1 MARDLL
7 KVVLLGDGSVGKTSL
22 RNQFIHKR
30 FADTYKATIGADFVS
45 KDVETQDGRR
55 VSMQIWDTA
64 GQERFQSLGV
74 AFYRGTDACIL
85 VYDVTQP
92 DSATNLVRWLSDF
105 IRQADVQDP
114 ETFPFVV
121 VGNKIDVV
129 GRAVTKQHGQDLAVK
144 LKKVCLEAGRKKRGS
159 VALISEAGPSETLL
173 MDPPTLILDR
183 PNGGLIRRRSNLSN
197 SDMALRPG
205 RTNRQF
211 GVSRTAGG
219 DRPGISPQ
227 TPSNSLHSQH
237 HPSPSLMPPRATETL
252 AAGSSLSYRL
262 PSRWSMHS
270 GRGENWRDSMASRYS
285 SYETA
290 SEFSE
295 DDLPTTMPPDSASSQ
310 EDNDREA
317 LETDEEEVG
326 DETDDS
332 ESGDGEHSDAEW
344 ESSQAASSSALATES
359 QVSENMPPL
368 SSASSPT
375 LSSTAGQP
383 LPPPPAPP
391 RKQSSTGPSRD
402 ASLPLFEV
410 SAKAGTRVD
419 EIFAYIARNVR
430 SPTYNF
436 DITADEPWDMDNP
449 PGRRGAIRLSGTKQ
463 SNRSSCAC

>member
-30 FADTYKATIGADFVS
+30 FADAYKATIGADFVS

-74 AFYRGTDACIL
+74 AFYRGTDVCIL

-92 DSATNLVRWLSDF
+92 DSTKNLIRWLSEF
-105 IRQADVQDP
+105 IRQADIQDP
-114 ETFPFVV
+114 ETFPFVL

-129 GRAVTKQHGQDLAVK
+129 GRAVTKQHGQDLAVT
-144 LKKVCLEAGRKKRGS
+144 LKKVCLEAGRKRRGS
-159 VALISEAGPSETLL
+159 GALVPEAGPSETLL
-173 MDPPTLILDR
+173 LDPPTLTLDR
-183 PNGGLIRRRSNLSN
+183 PGGGLIRRRSNLSG
-197 SDMALRPG
+197 SGMSLRPG

-211 GVSRTAGG
+211 GVSRTAAGE
-219 DRPGISPQ
+219 RSGIPPP

-237 HPSPSLMPPRATETL
+237 HPSPSFMPSRASEPYV
-252 AAGSSLSYRL
+252 AGSSLSLRT
-262 PSRWSMHS
+262 PSRWSLHS

-295 DDLPTTMPPDSASSQ
+295 DDFATTIPPDSASSQ
-310 EDNDREA
+310 EDNEGDA
-317 LETDEEEVG
+317 IETDEEGADEV
-326 DETDDS
+326 TDDS
-332 ESGDGEHSDAEW
+332 ENEDGEDGDAEW
-344 ESSQAASSSALATES
+344 ESSQAASSSAVATES
-359 QVSENMPPL
+359 HGGENIMSH
-368 SSASSPT
+368 SSPSSPT
-375 LSSTAGQP
+375 LSSTAAQP
-383 LPPPPAPP
+383 LPPL

-430 SPTYNF
+430 SPKYNF
-436 DITADEPWDMDNP
+436 DITADESWDMDDP
-449 PGRRGAIRLSGTKQ
+449 RGRRRPVKLGATKR
-463 SNRSSCAC
+463 SERSSCAC